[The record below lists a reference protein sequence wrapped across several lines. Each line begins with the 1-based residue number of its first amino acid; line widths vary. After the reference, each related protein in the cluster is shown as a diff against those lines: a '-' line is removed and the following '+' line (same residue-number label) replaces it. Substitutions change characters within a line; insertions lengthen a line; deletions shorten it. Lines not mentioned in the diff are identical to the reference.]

1 MLARWKIPIYLVVLA
16 LLEFGNDKS
25 KAWLRCLRTGK
36 SWSICI
42 PYVYFWVAFTAAFW
56 KHGNLSWLSVPSV
69 RIMGRYSYYFHFKSM
84 LGKRM
89 HFIADRTHC
98 EVKKTPHNQTQTHQ
112 QPKQKTNPKNTD
124 KLIWHCLQLW
134 MITEQRT
141 CIKKENL
148 YIKSL
153 VGNCF

>member
-56 KHGNLSWLSVPSV
+56 KHGNLPWLSVPSV
-69 RIMGRYSYYFHFKSM
+69 QIMRRYSYYFHFKSM

-98 EVKKTPHNQTQTHQ
+98 EVKPAPPPAKPKHTNNQN
-112 QPKQKTNPKNTD
+112 KKTNPKNTD

-134 MITEQRT
+134 IWLQNRGFASKRKT
-141 CIKKENL
+141 
-148 YIKSL
+148 YI
-153 VGNCF
+153 